1 MVRKAVRVQQGI
13 QSIEVGNELLVVLAN
28 ASQPLTL
35 KDLAMRAKMSAPKA
49 HRYLV
54 SYARLGLVAQE
65 ADSGRYGLGEFA
77 LRLGLAA
84 LGRLDPVAAAAGV
97 MRELAAEID
106 QTVAVAIW
114 ANHGATFV
122 RWAGVDSPVSA
133 TLRVGSVMPL
143 SRSATGLMF
152 LAFQPERRWAAL
164 LKAELA
170 SNTRQRF
177 NPQTQ
182 AQLEP
187 VLERIRRQGYSR
199 TNEFIPGITGIAVP
213 VFGFD
218 DELALGLVTL
228 GYSVGFEAREGKIRP
243 ALLRCASRLSERLGA
258 AAPGRP
264 TAHLDRPLS

>member
-1 MVRKAVRVQQGI
+1 MARKGPRLQQGI
-13 QSIEVGNELLVVLAN
+13 QSIEVGNELLVVLAD

-35 KDLAMRAKMSAPKA
+35 KELAGKSKMSASKA

-54 SYARLGLVAQE
+54 SYSRLGLVEQE
-65 ADSGRYGLGEFA
+65 ADTGRYGLGEFA

-84 LGRLDPVAAAAGV
+84 LGRLDPVTAAASV
-97 MRELAAEID
+97 MRDLAQQID

-143 SRSATGLMF
+143 SRSATGLLF
-152 LAFQPERRWAAL
+152 LAFLPERRWAAL

-170 SNTRQRF
+170 GNTRQRF
-177 NPQTQ
+177 SPQTPAELQ
-182 AQLEP
+182 PTLEK
-187 VLERIRRQGYSR
+187 IRRQRFAR
-199 TNEFIPGITGIAVP
+199 TSEFIPGITGLAAP

-218 DELALGLVTL
+218 NSLALALVTL
-228 GYSVGFEAREGKIRP
+228 GYSVGFEAEEANIRA
-243 ALLRCASRLSERLGA
+243 ALLRSATQLSSRLGA
-258 AAPGRP
+258 EPA
-264 TAHLDRPLS
+264 

>member
-1 MVRKAVRVQQGI
+1 MARKGPRLQQGI
-13 QSIEVGNELLVVLAN
+13 QSIEVGNELLVVLAA
-28 ASQPLTL
+28 ASQPLIL
-35 KDLAMRAKMSAPKA
+35 KDLAARAKMSAPKA

-54 SYARLGLVAQE
+54 SYARLGLVEQE

-84 LGRLDPVAAAAGV
+84 LGRLEPVTAAAGA
-97 MRELAAEID
+97 MRDLAQEID

-152 LAFQPERRWAAL
+152 LAFLPEQRWSTL

-170 SNTRQRF
+170 SNARQRF

-182 AQLEP
+182 AELEP

-199 TNEFIPGITGIAVP
+199 TNEFIPGITGMAAP

-218 DELALGLVTL
+218 NTLTLGLVTL
-228 GYSVGFEAREGKIRP
+228 GYSVGFEAREAKIRA
-243 ALLRCASRLSERLGA
+243 ALLRCAGQLSQRLGA
-258 AAPGRP
+258 
-264 TAHLDRPLS
+264 

>member
-1 MVRKAVRVQQGI
+1 MARKGRRLQQGI

-28 ASQPLTL
+28 APQPLTL
-35 KDLAMRAKMSAPKA
+35 KDIAAAAKMSAPKA

-54 SYARLGLVAQE
+54 SYARLGLVEQE

-84 LGRLDPVAAAAGV
+84 LGRLDPVTAAAGV
-97 MRELAAEID
+97 IRNLAEELG

-143 SRSATGLMF
+143 SRSATGLLF
-152 LAFQPERRWAAL
+152 LAFLPEPAWAPL

-170 SNTRQRF
+170 TNTRQGF
-177 NPQTQ
+177 SPQSQ
-182 AQLEP
+182 AELEP
-187 VLERIRRQGYSR
+187 ILERIRRQGYSR
-199 TNEFIPGITGIAVP
+199 INQFIPGITGIAAP

-218 DELALGLVTL
+218 NSLALALVTL
-228 GYSVGFEAREGKIRP
+228 GYSVGFEAQEDSIRT
-243 ALLRCASRLSERLGA
+243 ALLRCANRLSQRLGA
-258 AAPGRP
+258 EKG
-264 TAHLDRPLS
+264 